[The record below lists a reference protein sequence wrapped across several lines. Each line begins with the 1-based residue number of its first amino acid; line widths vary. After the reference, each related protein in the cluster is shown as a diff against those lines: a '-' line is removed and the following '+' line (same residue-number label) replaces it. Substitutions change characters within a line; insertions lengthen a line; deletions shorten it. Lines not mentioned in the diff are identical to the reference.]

1 MTIVGKSIPRKE
13 GRKKVTGAAL
23 YVDDLKFD
31 GMLHGVTVR
40 SSVARGRIKNIS
52 FDQPPATT
60 GGSNFVIPWDE
71 FTIVTAKD
79 IPGENYV
86 ALILN
91 DQPYLADEVVNHPE
105 EPIVLLAHH
114 DKYLLEE
121 ARRHVRIDYEE
132 MPAIF
137 SLEESLAQNE
147 IIWGEDN
154 IFKKFLVN
162 KGTVEDAW
170 SHADFIV
177 EGEYETG
184 AQEQLYIETNGA
196 IATAN
201 PEEGVTIW
209 GSMQCPYYVHKA
221 LIKLFGLPEE
231 KIRVIQTETG
241 GGFGGKEEYPSLIS
255 GHAALLAWKSG
266 KPVKMIY
273 DRAEDMVATT
283 KRHPSR
289 TRHKTAVTRDGKLLA
304 MEIDFVIDGGA
315 YCTLSPVVLSRGT
328 IHAAGP
334 YFCPNVRI
342 HSRAVATNI
351 PPHGAFRGFGAPQ
364 SIFALER
371 HLDKVAKAVDLSPE
385 EFRRRNFIKEG
396 ETTATN
402 QVIREKVDLEGL
414 MTRAFELTD
423 YHAKRERFARENE
436 RGSSPTAREAG
447 GESFTPSL
455 TVGLPPREPTVKKG
469 IGFATFMHGAGFT
482 GSGEVYLQSV
492 VGAEATA
499 DGHVRI
505 LAAST
510 EIGQGTNTIFAQIA
524 SEALGIDYDLIEVVQ
539 PDTAQVPNSGPTVAS
554 RTAMI
559 VGKLVESAVLG
570 LKQTLVGS
578 GLLKDQFDQSEFKN
592 ACSEY
597 IAKFGKLQSTS
608 QYQPPPGVRWDDEKY
623 EGDAYGAFAWAIYV
637 AEISFDPLTYE
648 AQVDD
653 FVAVQEV
660 GRVINPT
667 LAAGQI
673 EGGVAQAIGYTL
685 YENVVWQN
693 GRMANGQM
701 TNYIMP
707 TAADLPPIRVY
718 FEENPYAFGPGGA
731 KGIGEL
737 PMDGPAPAILNAIE
751 NATGIN
757 FNRIPLMP
765 ELINET
771 VAATK

>member
-1 MTIVGKSIPRKE
+1 MPDHPIGKPFPRKE
-13 GRKKVTGAAL
+13 GRKKVTGQAL
-23 YVDDLKFD
+23 YIDDLTFPD
-31 GMLHGVTVR
+31 MLHGATVR
-40 SSVARGRIKNIS
+40 SPAARGRIKSIS
-52 FDQPPATT
+52 FAGD
-60 GGSNFVIPWDE
+60 IPWDE

-79 IPGENYV
+79 IRGANYV

-91 DQPYLADEVVNHPE
+91 DQPYLAADFVNHPE
-105 EPIVLLAHH
+105 EPVVLIAHR
-114 DKYLLEE
+114 DKYLVEE
-121 ARRHVRIDYEE
+121 ARRNVHIEIE
-132 MPAIF
+132 PQPAIF
-137 SLEESLAQNE
+137 SLEDSLARKE
-147 IIWGEDN
+147 IIWGDDN
-154 IFKKFLVN
+154 VFKKFLVD
-162 KGTVEDAW
+162 KGDVDSAW
-170 SHADFIV
+170 ANADFIV

-184 AQEQLYIETNGA
+184 AQEQLYIENNGA
-196 IATAN
+196 IAIAN
-201 PEEGVTIW
+201 PNDGVTVW

-221 LIKLFGLPEE
+221 LIKLFDLPED

-241 GGFGGKEEYPSLIS
+241 GGFGGKEEYPSLIT

-266 KPVKMIY
+266 KPVKLIY

-289 TRHKTAVTRDGKLLA
+289 THHKTAVTKDGKLLA
-304 MEIDFVIDGGA
+304 MEIDFVVDGGA

-334 YFCPNVRI
+334 YVCPNVRI
-342 HSRAVATNI
+342 HSRAVATNV

-371 HLDKVAKAVDLSPE
+371 HLDRVAKTVGISAE
-385 EFRRRNFIKEG
+385 EFRRRNFIKKG

-402 QVIREKVDLEGL
+402 QVIRENVDLEGL
-414 MTRAFELTD
+414 MHRAFELSD
-423 YHAKRERFARENE
+423 YHAKREQLGEEKA
-436 RGSSPTAREAG
+436 GSAAVLVRHGAKVRTSA
-447 GESFTPSL
+447 
-455 TVGLPPREPTVKKG
+455 LPAMRKG

-499 DGHVRI
+499 DGHVKI

-510 EIGQGTNTIFAQIA
+510 EIGQGTNTICAQIA

-559 VGKLVESAVLG
+559 VGKLVESAVRG

-578 GLLKDQFDQSEFKN
+578 GLLKDRFSQIEFQN
-592 ACSEY
+592 ACRKY
-597 IAKFGKLQSTS
+597 IKKFGKLQSTS

-623 EGDAYGAFAWAIYV
+623 EGDAYGAFAWAVYV
-637 AEISFDPLTYE
+637 AEVSYDPLTFE
-648 AQVDD
+648 AHVDD

-660 GRVINPT
+660 GRVINPV
-667 LAAGQI
+667 LAVGQI

-707 TAADLPPIRVY
+707 PAADLPPIRVY
-718 FEENPYAFGPGGA
+718 FAETPYAFGPGGA

-737 PMDGPAPAILNAIE
+737 PMDGPGPAILNAIE
-751 NATGIN
+751 HATGIS

-765 ELINET
+765 ELFT
-771 VAATK
+771 ATLLATNDSASR